1 MRPAWAF
8 CLRSGL
14 GHGVLSGALLAL
26 YAQGPGLWGLGGV
39 ALLPWLIHLNQTR
52 SLRGALLQGWL
63 FSVLLCA
70 ACLSWFGVAIGHYTS
85 WGSAGGLLALL
96 LAAPLLQPQVLVF
109 ALVRHGV
116 RQRHGATLGAWAGA
130 AAWVGTEWAW
140 PKLLGDTLGHG
151 LAPALLWRQAADLVG
166 AAGLTLLML
175 LSNEALAAAW
185 AQRKAAAAQ
194 WLKPLGWA
202 ALGPAVL
209 TAYGAAVVLTWA
221 PPPGPP
227 LRMGLVQTNITDY
240 EALREQHGSHA
251 VVRQVLE
258 THFAMSYDAVERQGA
273 QAVMWTETAY
283 PTTLGQ
289 AKSEVGAE
297 LDQEILAT
305 IQAAGVP
312 FVLGTYERD
321 EQGEY
326 NAAAF
331 VNPDTGL
338 LGFYRKTRLF
348 FLTETVP
355 AWADGPLLQR
365 WLPWAGRW
373 QPGSGARVFPLRL
386 KDGREVPV
394 LPMICLDDVDTGL
407 ALQGARQGA
416 QALLTLSN
424 DSWFRHAPQGAKLH
438 QAVALFR
445 SIETRLPQFRVTP
458 SGYSAVFDPL
468 GRVVASAGLGERAL
482 VVADVPV
489 GPAPPTLMLAWGDW
503 VGGVCWAFL
512 GLLAFKTWGR
522 WTRPATH
529 LPPPA
534 VSMPAPAMAP
544 PPLAVRGLQALAG
557 ASALALAL
565 AWLGLPEWRPRAG
578 LQLQL
583 FAALVLLPQLCAW
596 GWAWAARRTLRAS
609 SPTLPLA
616 PRPTLLWAYPACKFG
631 LLPLALAVVAFRLH
645 QHIVFGSTW
654 GEWQSLGP
662 QAFFSGFALWWAMWL
677 MGVVLCAAV
686 LRAALEAVLW
696 LLSHAQP
703 DTAARL
709 RPLLERLGLLLLY
722 ACLPLWLLFR
732 TW

>member
-1 MRPAWAF
+1 MKPALAF
-8 CLRSGL
+8 WLRSGL
-14 GHGVLSGALLAL
+14 GHWVLSGVLLAL
-26 YAQGPGLWGLGGV
+26 YAQGPGLWGLGPV
-39 ALLPWLIHLNQTR
+39 ALLPWLIHLNHAT
-52 SLRGALLQGWL
+52 SLRRALLQGWL

-85 WGSAGGLLALL
+85 WGSAGGFVALL
-96 LAAPLLQPQVLVF
+96 LAAPLLQQQALVF
-109 ALVRHGV
+109 ALVRYGV

-130 AAWVGTEWAW
+130 AAWVATEWAW

-151 LAPALLWRQAADLVG
+151 LAPALLLRQAADLGG
-166 AAGLTLLML
+166 AAGLTLMLL

-185 AQRKAAAAQ
+185 GQRKAAAAR

-202 ALGPAVL
+202 TLGPAVL
-209 TAYGAAVVLTWA
+209 SAYGAVVLMTWA

-227 LRMGLVQTNITDY
+227 LRMALVQTNITDY
-240 EALREQHGSHA
+240 EGLREQHGSYA

-258 THFAMSYDAVERQGA
+258 THFAMSYDAVEHQGA
-273 QAVMWTETAY
+273 QAVLWTETAY

-321 EQGEY
+321 AQGEY

-355 AWADGPLLQR
+355 AWADGTLLKSA
-365 WLPWAGRW
+365 LPWAGHW
-373 QPGSGARVFPLRL
+373 QAGNGARVFPLRL

-394 LPMICLDDVDTGL
+394 LPLICLDDVDTGM

-424 DSWFRHAPQGAKLH
+424 DSWFRGAPQGARLH

-458 SGYSAVFDPL
+458 SGYSAVIDPL
-468 GRVVASAGLGERAL
+468 GRVVASAGFGERAL
-482 VVADVPV
+482 VVGEVAV
-489 GPAPPTLMLAWGDW
+489 GPAPLTLMLAWGDW
-503 VGGVCWAFL
+503 VGGVCGVFLALL
-512 GLLAFKTWGR
+512 GLKTWGR
-522 WTRPATH
+522 WAG
-529 LPPPA
+529 
-534 VSMPAPAMAP
+534 SAPVQARVAS
-544 PPLAVRGLQALAG
+544 PLSVRGLQALAG
-557 ASALALAL
+557 TSALVLAL

-583 FAALVLLPQLCAW
+583 FASLVVLPQLGAW
-596 GWAWAARRTLRAS
+596 GASWAARRKLRAS
-609 SPTLPLA
+609 SSALPPAIMPT
-616 PRPTLLWAYPACKFG
+616 WAHPACQFG
-631 LLPLALAVVAFRLH
+631 LLPLGLAVVAFRLH

-654 GEWQSLGP
+654 GEWQTLGP
-662 QAFFSGFALWWAMWL
+662 QAFLSGFALWWATWL

-686 LRAALEAVLW
+686 LRAGLEGMLW
-696 LLSHAQP
+696 LLGQAQP

-709 RPLLERLGLLLLY
+709 RPLLERLRLLLLY
-722 ACLPLWLLFR
+722 AGLPLWLLFR

>member
-1 MRPAWAF
+1 MKPALAF
-8 CLRSGL
+8 WLRSGL
-14 GHGVLSGALLAL
+14 GHWVLSGVLLAL
-26 YAQGPGLWGLGGV
+26 YAQGPGLWGLGPV
-39 ALLPWLIHLNQTR
+39 ALLPWLIHLNHAT
-52 SLRGALLQGWL
+52 SLRRALLQGWL

-85 WGSAGGLLALL
+85 WGSAGGFIALL
-96 LAAPLLQPQVLVF
+96 LTAPLLQPQVLVF
-109 ALVRHGV
+109 ALVRYGV

-130 AAWVGTEWAW
+130 AAWVATEWAW

-151 LAPALLWRQAADLVG
+151 LAPALLLRQAADLGG
-166 AAGLTLLML
+166 AAGLTLMLL

-185 AQRKAAAAQ
+185 GQRKAAAAR

-202 ALGPAVL
+202 TLGPAVL
-209 TAYGAAVVLTWA
+209 SAYGAVVLMTWA

-227 LRMGLVQTNITDY
+227 LRIGLVQTNITDY
-240 EALREQHGSHA
+240 EGLREQHGSYA

-258 THFAMSYDAVERQGA
+258 THFAMSYDAVEHQGA
-273 QAVMWTETAY
+273 QAVLWTETAY

-305 IQAAGVP
+305 IAAAGVP

-321 EQGEY
+321 ESGEY

-331 VNPDTGL
+331 VNPGTGL

-424 DSWFRHAPQGAKLH
+424 DSWFTHAPQGAKLH

-482 VVADVPV
+482 VVGEVPV

-512 GLLAFKTWGR
+512 ALLGLKTWGR
-522 WTRPATH
+522 WAWPAASAQ
-529 LPPPA
+529 PPA
-534 VSMPAPAMAP
+534 ESMPAPTMAAAP
-544 PPLAVRGLQALAG
+544 RAVRGLQALAG
-557 ASALALAL
+557 LSALVLAL
-565 AWLGLPEWRPRAG
+565 AWLLWPAWRPQAG
-578 LQLQL
+578 LQLKL
-583 FAALVLLPQLCAW
+583 FVALVLLPQLCAW
-596 GWAWAARRTLRAS
+596 GWAWAARRTLRAA
-609 SPTLPLA
+609 SPALPSA
-616 PRPTLLWAYPACKFG
+616 ARPTFWAHPACKFG
-631 LLPLALAVVAFRLH
+631 LLPLVLAGVAFRLH
-645 QHIVFGSTW
+645 QHIVFGGTW

-662 QAFFSGFALWWAMWL
+662 QAFLSGFALWWATWL

-686 LRAALEAVLW
+686 LRAVLEGVCW
-696 LLSHAQP
+696 LVQRARP
-703 DTAARL
+703 DTAAAL
-709 RPLLERLGLLLLY
+709 RPLLERLSLVLLY
-722 ACLPLWLLFR
+722 AGLPLWLLFR

>member
-1 MRPAWAF
+1 MNPALAF
-8 CLRSGL
+8 WLRSGL
-14 GHGVLSGALLAL
+14 GHWVLSGVLLAL
-26 YAQGPGLWGLGGV
+26 YAQGPGLWGLGLV
-39 ALLPWLIHLNQTR
+39 ALLPWLIHLNRAT
-52 SLRGALLQGWL
+52 SLRRALLQGWL

-70 ACLSWFGVAIGHYTS
+70 ACLSWFGVAIGHYTA
-85 WGSAGGLLALL
+85 WGSASGLMVLL

-130 AAWVGTEWAW
+130 AAWVATEWAW

-151 LAPALLWRQAADLVG
+151 LAPALLLRQAADLGG
-166 AAGLTLLML
+166 AAGLTLMLL

-209 TAYGAAVVLTWA
+209 CAYGAVVLMTWA

-227 LRMGLVQTNITDY
+227 LRLALVQTNITDY
-240 EALREQHGSHA
+240 EALREQHGSYA

-273 QAVMWTETAY
+273 QAVVWTETAY

-355 AWADGPLLQR
+355 TWADGPLLQR
-365 WLPWAGRW
+365 ALPWAGRW

-394 LPMICLDDVDTGL
+394 LPLICLDDVDTGL
-407 ALQGARQGA
+407 ALHGARQGA

-424 DSWFRHAPQGAKLH
+424 DSWFRSAPQGARLH
-438 QAVALFR
+438 HAVALFR

-458 SGYSAVFDPL
+458 SGYSAVIDPL
-468 GRVVASAGLGERAL
+468 GRVVASAGFGERAL
-482 VVADVPV
+482 VVGEVAV
-489 GPAPPTLMLAWGDW
+489 GPAPLTLMLAWGDW

-512 GLLAFKTWGR
+512 GLLGLKTWGR
-522 WTRPATH
+522 WAGSAPLPAR
-529 LPPPA
+529 A
-534 VSMPAPAMAP
+534 AS
-544 PPLAVRGLQALAG
+544 PLAVRGLQALAG
-557 ASALALAL
+557 TSALVLAL
-565 AWLGLPEWRPRAG
+565 AWLGLPAWRPRAS

-583 FAALVLLPQLCAW
+583 FAALVVLPQVGAW
-596 GWAWAARRTLRAS
+596 GAAWAARRKLQAS
-609 SPTLPLA
+609 ASALPPQA
-616 PRPTLLWAYPACKFG
+616 RPTWWAHPACQFG
-631 LLPLALAVVAFRLH
+631 LLPLGLAVVAFRLH

-654 GEWQSLGP
+654 GEWQTLGP
-662 QAFFSGFALWWAMWL
+662 QAFLSGFALWWATWL
-677 MGVVLCAAV
+677 MGVVLYAAV
-686 LRAALEAVLW
+686 LRAALECVLW
-696 LLSHAQP
+696 LLGQAQP
-703 DTAARL
+703 DTPARL
-709 RPLLERLGLLLLY
+709 RPLLERLRGLLLY
-722 ACLPLWLLFR
+722 AGLPLWLWFR
-732 TW
+732 T